1 MIDFFTNTAN
11 STNSFFINTFTPTQP
26 LITTT
31 ISNNIPAYAP
41 TRIFNDYQ
49 IITPDI
55 LDRGMF
61 NDFQV
66 SAPLQAQFE
75 PPIQTLNTQVFQP
88 LDISRPKT
96 LSELNIPQIST
107 PQIIP
112 AYIYEPINVN
122 PPPPNIINNY
132 TPSVIFDDSKIMN
145 NLKNVNTTL
154 TNSLQNLNNNIAQ
167 QQYNTNQTL
176 NDTITRTDT
185 LSSNISTISTNLT
198 NQINNV
204 NLSLQNVQTDFKK
217 TLIENDQISKNI
229 IETNKNETEKQF
241 NLLNSNINKLVIEN
255 QEINNNLINYKIASN
270 VNRQQSNNNFTEF
283 TTTQQNN
290 NNNIALI
297 LFIPILAIL
306 LKNV

>member
-26 LITTT
+26 LI
-31 ISNNIPAYAP
+31 SNNIPAYAP

-55 LDRGMF
+55 LTDRGMF
-61 NDFQV
+61 NDFQT
-66 SAPLQAQFE
+66 SEPLQAQFE
-75 PPIQTLNTQVFQP
+75 PIQTLNTQVFQP
-88 LDISRPKT
+88 IDVSRPKT

-112 AYIYEPINVN
+112 AYIYEPITVN
-122 PPPPNIINNY
+122 PPPNIINNY
-132 TPSVIFDDSKIMN
+132 TPSVIFDDNKILT
-145 NLKNVNTTL
+145 NLNNVNTTL
-154 TNSLQNLNNNIAQ
+154 TDSLQNLNNNIAQ

-185 LSSNISTISTNLT
+185 LTSNISKISTNLS

-204 NLSLQNVQTDFKK
+204 NLSLQNVQT
-217 TLIENDQISKNI
+217 LIENDQINRTI
-229 IETNKNETEKQF
+229 IENNKNETEKQF

-283 TTTQQNN
+283 TTSQQNN

-297 LFIPILAIL
+297 LFIPLLGIL